1 MKGQREPACD
11 SRSGIRVDRRTF
23 MGTMACAGAGTSLG
37 ALAQPTPPATAP
49 VKAQRAMI
57 APYVNGVAHELDL
70 EPRVTLLDGT
80 NLLDLMKGDV
90 EQPVN
95 SDFAD
100 IDITFVDEND
110 QNFNPL
116 GARHWRIGIAGVAAA
131 ITNAVYHATG
141 KRVRDLP
148 MTPDKL
154 LDAYR

>member
-116 GARHWRIGIAGVAAA
+116 GARGIGGSA
-131 ITNAVYHATG
+131 
-141 KRVRDLP
+141 
-148 MTPDKL
+148 
-154 LDAYR
+154 